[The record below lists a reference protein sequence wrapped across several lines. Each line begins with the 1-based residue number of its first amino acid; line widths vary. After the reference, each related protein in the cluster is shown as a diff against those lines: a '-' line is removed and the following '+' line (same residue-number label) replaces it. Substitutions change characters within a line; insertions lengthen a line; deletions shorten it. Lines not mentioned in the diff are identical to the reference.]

1 MQGAGET
8 GGAGGAGGGAKGGAG
23 GAAKGGAG
31 SAATGGAL
39 GAIERLGNRL
49 PDPATLFLLATG
61 LVLVFSQLA
70 ASLGWSVEKTTL
82 GPGGPITTRV
92 EPVSL
97 LSSEGLHWLVS
108 SLVVNFR
115 DFPPLAI
122 VLVGMLGIGLAERS
136 GFLPALLRASLARV
150 PARWLSPLVV
160 FVGVN
165 SSLAT
170 DAGYVVLPP
179 IAAALFLAAG
189 RSPVAGA
196 AAAFAGVAGGFG
208 ANLVITGLD
217 PLLAGLTESGARLV
231 DPAYRVA
238 ATSNWWLMI
247 ASTFL
252 LTGVGWA
259 VADRVVEP
267 RTARAASAPAEPA
280 ATPATPAEPAAAPG
294 GLSREERRGLR
305 AGLLALVLTVAA
317 IALAVLVP
325 GAPLHGADGATP
337 RWVAAIVPLMFL
349 ATALPGLAHGVAAGS
364 VRSDRDAARML
375 GETMAAMGPYV
386 VLAFFAGQFVASFGH
401 SRLGEMLAVAGGE
414 LLARAALPTALLL
427 ALFVVGVAGLDLA
440 MASMSAK
447 YAFLAPVFVP
457 MCMQVGVSPELT
469 QAAYRVGDSVA
480 NTVAPLNPYLV
491 ILLVV
496 VQRYQPGAGIGT
508 LVALMLP
515 YAAAFGVAWT
525 ALLLLWVA
533 LGLPLG
539 PAGPLHYPAAAP
551 LP

>member
-1 MQGAGET
+1 V
-8 GGAGGAGGGAKGGAG
+8 
-23 GAAKGGAG
+23 
-31 SAATGGAL
+31 L
-39 GAIERLGNRL
+39 GAIERMGNRL
-49 PDPATLFLLATG
+49 PDPATLFLLATL
-61 LVLVFSQLA
+61 LVMAASQLA

-82 GPGGPITTRV
+82 GPGGPVTTRV
-92 EPVSL
+92 EPISL
-97 LSSEGLHWLVS
+97 LSAEGLHWLVS
-108 SLVVNFR
+108 NLVVNFR

-150 PARWLSPLVV
+150 PARWLAPLVV

-165 SSLAT
+165 SSLAV

-189 RSPVAGA
+189 RAPVAGA
-196 AAAFAGVAGGFG
+196 AAAFAGVAGGFC

-231 DPAYRVA
+231 DPEYRVA
-238 ATSNWWLMI
+238 ATCNWWLMI

-259 VADRVVEP
+259 VADWVVEP
-267 RTARAASAPAEPA
+267 RLSPPDPRMARDVPARGAPEAALD
-280 ATPATPAEPAAAPG
+280 
-294 GLSREERRGLR
+294 GLSSEERRGLR
-305 AGLLALVLTVAA
+305 AGLAALALTGAA

-337 RWVAAIVPLMFL
+337 RWVAAIVPLMFF
-349 ATALPGLAHGVAAGS
+349 ATAVPGLAHGVFAGTI
-364 VRSDRDAARML
+364 RSDRDAARML

-386 VLAFFAGQFVASFGH
+386 VLSFFAAQFVAGFGH
-401 SRLGEMLAVAGGE
+401 SRLGEMVAVSGGS
-414 LLARAALPTALLL
+414 LLAQAALPTALLL
-427 ALFVVGVAGLDLA
+427 AFFVVGVAGLDLA

-457 MCMQVGVSPELT
+457 MFMQVGVSPELT
-469 QAAYRVGDSVA
+469 QAAYRIGDSVA

-496 VQRYQPGAGIGT
+496 VQRYRPSAGIGT
-508 LVALMLP
+508 VVALMLP

-525 ALLLLWVA
+525 ALLVIWVA

-539 PAGPLHYPAAAP
+539 PGGSLHYPAAGAP
-551 LP
+551 